1 VFEIYVAITESDVE
15 GHIIMPRNQEE
26 AMIDSLDDVTTL
38 LDVLSK
44 TSIENAK
51 ASREEDKRDILALVE
66 EKFGFLWS

>member
-1 VFEIYVAITESDVE
+1 
-15 GHIIMPRNQEE
+15 MPRNQEE

-66 EKFGFLWS
+66 EKFGFLW